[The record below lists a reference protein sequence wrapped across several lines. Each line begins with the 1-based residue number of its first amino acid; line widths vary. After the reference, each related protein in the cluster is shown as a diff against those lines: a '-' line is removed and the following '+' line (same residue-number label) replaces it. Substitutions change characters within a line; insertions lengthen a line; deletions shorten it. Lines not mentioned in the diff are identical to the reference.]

1 MVKLL
6 TKIGDGPRGY
16 WFTGDAFYRSR
27 ASAAAGGESDLLPQD
42 RVRLVEL
49 LAERSFHLNR
59 WQGEPGLFG
68 PVSVGFHSFLVGA
81 LAERLGEVRG
91 IAPEICQVAGDI
103 HDLGETTGI
112 GDVSSPWLR
121 AVPAMRE
128 VNDRSQRA
136 VEGLLRFGWHGK
148 GVTSVV
154 KDADHLA
161 AYIERR
167 YLFGDDSG
175 DMEAPGM
182 DDLISELR
190 LEILL
195 GRVGGGFWLE
205 LLALRR
211 RRERLA
217 MLSTPDHHDLL
228 SAWRDHVGVLN
239 V

>member
-1 MVKLL
+1 MSTKLL

-16 WFTGDAFYRSR
+16 WFTGDTFYRSR
-27 ASAAAGGESDLLPQD
+27 ASAASGGESNLLPRD

-49 LAERSFHLNR
+49 LAERSFNLHR

-68 PVSVGFHSFLVGA
+68 PVSVGFHSCLVGA
-81 LAERLGEVRG
+81 LAQRLGEVRG
-91 IAPEICQVAGDI
+91 IAPERCRIAGDL

-128 VNDRSQRA
+128 ANERSQRA
-136 VEGLLRFGWHGK
+136 VEKLLGFGCHGK
-148 GVTSVV
+148 GVSNVV

-167 YLFGDDSG
+167 YLFGDDSR

-182 DDLISELR
+182 DR
-190 LEILL
+190 LME
-195 GRVGGGFWLE
+195 E
-205 LLALRR
+205 LALRVEGGESCNAPLLYLYSAR
-211 RRERLA
+211 GW
-217 MLSTPDHHDLL
+217 SWDIDSCTSYHDLL
-228 SAWRDHVGVLN
+228 SAWRDHLGVLN